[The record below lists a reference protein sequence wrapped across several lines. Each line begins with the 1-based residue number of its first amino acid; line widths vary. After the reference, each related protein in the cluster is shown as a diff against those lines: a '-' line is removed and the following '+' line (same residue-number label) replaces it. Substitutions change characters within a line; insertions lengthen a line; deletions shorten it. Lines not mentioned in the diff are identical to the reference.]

1 VKSADEVE
9 LTLNARD
16 RLIVGLDLSSL
27 KEAERMVARLGDT
40 VSFYKIG
47 YELSLAGGIPF
58 AADLARSGK
67 KVFLDLK
74 VHDIGNTVARAAERA
89 ADLGMTFLT
98 VHAFPQ
104 TMRAAAEGRGKS
116 ALKILGVT
124 VLTSWD
130 ENDVRDA
137 GYAVGLRELVGKRA
151 GQAKE
156 AGIDGLIASPAE
168 AAALR
173 SQVGRSLLIVTPGVR
188 PAGSATG
195 DQKRVMT
202 PGEAIK
208 AGADHVVAARPV
220 IAAGDPKA
228 AAEAIVGE
236 IEAALN

>member
-1 VKSADEVE
+1 
-9 LTLNARD
+9 LTLIARD

-67 KVFLDLK
+67 KVFLDLN

-188 PAGSATG
+188 PAGSAAG

-228 AAEAIVGE
+228 AADAIVNE
-236 IEAALN
+236 IEAALQ

>member
-1 VKSADEVE
+1 
-9 LTLNARD
+9 LPLNARD

-27 KEAERMVARLGDT
+27 KEAERMVARLGDA

-58 AADLARSGK
+58 AADLAHSGK

-89 ADLGMTFLT
+89 AELGMTFLT

-137 GYAVGLRELVGKRA
+137 GYSVGLRELVAKRA
-151 GQAKE
+151 GQAQE

-168 AAALR
+168 AADLR
-173 SQVGRSLLIVTPGVR
+173 KQVGRSLLIVTPGVR
-188 PAGSATG
+188 PAGTAAG

-202 PGEAIK
+202 PGEAIE

-220 IAAGDPKA
+220 IAASDPRA
-228 AAEAIVGE
+228 AADAIVRE
-236 IEAALN
+236 IEAALQ

>member
-1 VKSADEVE
+1 LALE
-9 LTLNARD
+9 ARD
-16 RLIVGLDLSSL
+16 RMIVGLDLGSL
-27 KEAERMVARLGDT
+27 KDAERMVARLGAAAT
-40 VSFYKIG
+40 FYKIG

-89 ADLGMTFLT
+89 AELGVTFMT

-130 ENDVRDA
+130 ENDVREA
-137 GYAVGLRELVGKRA
+137 GYAVGLRELVAKRA
-151 GQAKE
+151 DQAKA
-156 AGIDGLIASPAE
+156 AGIDGLIASPME
-168 AAALR
+168 AQSLR
-173 SQVGRSLLIVTPGVR
+173 SQLGGSMLIVTPGVR
-188 PAGSATG
+188 PAGSAAG

-202 PGEAIK
+202 PAEAIK
-208 AGADHVVAARPV
+208 AGADHIVVARPV
-220 IAAGDPKA
+220 IAAGDPAGA
-228 AAEAIVGE
+228 AQAIVAE
-236 IEAALN
+236 IEGALK

>member
-1 VKSADEVE
+1 LPLS
-9 LTLNARD
+9 ARD

-27 KEAERMVARLGDT
+27 KEAERMVARLGDA

-89 ADLGMTFLT
+89 AEIGVTFLT

-137 GYAVGLRELVGKRA
+137 GYGVGLRELVAKRA
-151 GQAKE
+151 GQAME

-168 AAALR
+168 AADLR
-173 SQVGRSLLIVTPGVR
+173 KQVGRSLLIVTPGVR
-188 PAGSATG
+188 PAGSAAG

-228 AAEAIVGE
+228 AADGIVRE
-236 IEAALN
+236 IEEALK

>member
-1 VKSADEVE
+1 MNSPQH
-9 LTLNARD
+9 ARD
-16 RLIVGLDLSSL
+16 RLIVGLDFASL
-27 KEAERMVARLGDT
+27 KEAERMVARLGGAVT
-40 VSFYKIG
+40 FYKIG

-89 ADLGMTFLT
+89 AELGMTFLT

-137 GYAVGLRELVGKRA
+137 GYSLSLHGLVAKRA
-151 GQAKE
+151 DQAKV
-156 AGIDGLIASPAE
+156 AGIDGLIASPME
-168 AAALR
+168 AASLR
-173 SQVGRSLLIVTPGVR
+173 KQVGNSLLLVTPGVR
-188 PAGSATG
+188 PAGTNAG

-202 PGEAIK
+202 PGDAIR

-220 IAAGDPKA
+220 VAAPDPKA
-228 AAEAIVGE
+228 SAEAIVRE
-236 IEAALN
+236 IEDAIK

>member
-1 VKSADEVE
+1 LNVPQ
-9 LTLNARD
+9 NARD
-16 RLIVGLDLSSL
+16 RLIVGLDLASL
-27 KEAERMVARLGDT
+27 NEAERMVARLGDAVT
-40 VSFYKIG
+40 FYKIG
-47 YELSLAGGIPF
+47 YELSLAGGINF

-89 ADLGMTFLT
+89 AELGMTFLT

-130 ENDVRDA
+130 EADVRDA
-137 GYAVGLRELVGKRA
+137 GYSLGLRDLVSKRA
-151 GQAKE
+151 GQALD
-156 AGIDGLIASPAE
+156 AGIDGLISSPME
-168 AAALR
+168 AASLR
-173 SQVGRSLLIVTPGVR
+173 KQVGASLLLVTPGVR
-188 PAGSATG
+188 PAGSDTG

-202 PGEAIK
+202 PGDAIR

-228 AAEAIVGE
+228 AAEAIVRE
-236 IEAALN
+236 IEAATK